1 MQNEKD
7 SLNMSS
13 IVEDFLMINNEIISA
28 EKKIDN
34 IYFLYLYKLFVVS
47 RRKKKLRNILKNI
60 EKCKDYYILTKEDV
74 SELSNNIYASFMPEG
89 SFKNIKF
96 VEFISNDEHFLK
108 RIMVEVDSIIKA
120 LIKHNVNTN
129 EMIIEFSINT
139 INNENKNE
147 FKHFSFTVADKLS
160 TDNNSIKEYVDTL
173 NKTLINVLI
182 DYMYFVLDNF

>member
-7 SLNMSS
+7 SLNMTS

-34 IYFLYLYKLFVVS
+34 IYFLYLYRLFVVS

-74 SELSNNIYASFMPEG
+74 SELSNNIYASFIPEG

-96 VEFISNDEHFLK
+96 VEFISNDVHFLK
-108 RIMVEVDSIIKA
+108 RIMVEVDSTMKA
-120 LIKHNVNTN
+120 LIKHNVNTK

-139 INNENKNE
+139 INSENKNE
-147 FKHFSFTVADKLS
+147 FKHFSFTVVDKLS
-160 TDNNSIKEYVDTL
+160 TDNNSIKECVDTL
-173 NKTLINVLI
+173 NKTLTNVLI